1 MTKVD
6 FYILEGDSGNREQ
19 TACRI
24 AEKAYRLGHGV
35 YIHTADQ
42 GQASRLY
49 ELLWT
54 FKQNSFVPHGIEG
67 ESLDPDAPVLISHKT
82 ELADSTQGHSR
93 QVLINLAQD
102 IPMFFSSF
110 ERVAE
115 VIGQDTENKASGRH
129 RYKFYRDRGYSLDT
143 HTLA

>member
-6 FYILEGDSGNREQ
+6 FYILTGNSGSREQ
-19 TACRI
+19 TVCRI

-35 YIHTADQ
+35 YIHTSHQ
-42 GQASRLY
+42 SQTKRLD

-54 FKQNSFVPHGIEG
+54 FKKNSFVPHDIEA
-67 ESLDPDAPVLISHKT
+67 ESPDPETPVLISHQSKLT
-82 ELADSTQGHSR
+82 DSTQGHRR
-93 QVLINLAQD
+93 QVLINLAQE

-115 VIGQDTENKASGRH
+115 VIGQDNENKASGRQ

-143 HTLA
+143 HTLS

>member
-42 GQASRLY
+42 GQTKRLD

-67 ESLDPDAPVLISHKT
+67 ESPAPDAAVLISHKP
-82 ELADSTQGHSR
+82 ELADSSQAHVR

-102 IPMFFSSF
+102 IPFFFSSF

-115 VIGQDTENKASGRH
+115 VIGQDSENKASGRQ
-129 RYKFYRDRGYSLDT
+129 RYKFYRDRGYNLDS

>member
-6 FYILEGDSGNREQ
+6 FYILEGDNNNREQ

-35 YIHTADQ
+35 YIHTTDQ
-42 GQASRLY
+42 GQAKRLD

-67 ESLDPDAPVLISHKT
+67 QSPDPDAAVLINHKA
-82 ELADSTQGHSR
+82 ELADSTQAHNR

-102 IPMFFSSF
+102 IPLFFSSF

-115 VIGQDTENKASGRH
+115 VIGQDAENKASGRQ
-129 RYKFYRDRGYSLDT
+129 RYKFYRDRGYSLDS
-143 HTLA
+143 HTLS

>member
-6 FYILEGDSGNREQ
+6 FYILEGNSGNREQ

-24 AEKAYRLGHGV
+24 ADKAYRLGHGV
-35 YIHTADQ
+35 YIHTADP
-42 GQASRLY
+42 GQAKRLD

-67 ESLDPDAPVLISHKT
+67 ESPDPEVAVLISHHP
-82 ELADSTQGHSR
+82 ELTDSTQTQRR
-93 QVLINLAQD
+93 QVLINLAQE

-115 VIGQDTENKASGRH
+115 VIGQDNENKASGRQ

-143 HTLA
+143 HTLT

>member
-6 FYILEGDSGNREQ
+6 FYILEGNSGNREQ

-24 AEKAYRLGHGV
+24 ADKAYRLGHGV
-35 YIHTADQ
+35 YIHTADPS
-42 GQASRLY
+42 QAKRLDD
-49 ELLWT
+49 LLWT
-54 FKQNSFVPHGIEG
+54 FKQNSFVPHGVEG
-67 ESLDPDAPVLISHKT
+67 ESADPEVAVLISHHS
-82 ELADSTQGHSR
+82 ELADSTQAQRR

-115 VIGQDTENKASGRH
+115 VIGQDNENKASGRQ

>member
-6 FYILEGDSGNREQ
+6 FYILEGNRGNREQ

-24 AEKAYRLGHGV
+24 ADKAYRLGHGV
-35 YIHTADQ
+35 YIHTADS
-42 GQASRLY
+42 GQAKRLD

-54 FKQNSFVPHGIEG
+54 FKQNSFVPHGVEG
-67 ESLDPDAPVLISHKT
+67 ESPDSEVAVLISHHT
-82 ELADSTQGHSR
+82 ELADSTQAHRR

-115 VIGQDTENKASGRH
+115 VIGQDNENKASGRQ

-143 HTLA
+143 HTLS

>member
-35 YIHTADQ
+35 YIHTADP
-42 GQASRLY
+42 GQTKRLD

-67 ESLDPDAPVLISHKT
+67 ESPDPDAAVLISHNT
-82 ELADSTQGHSR
+82 ELADSTQPHKR
-93 QVLINLAQD
+93 QVLVNLAQD
-102 IPMFFSSF
+102 IPLFFSSF

-115 VIGQDTENKASGRH
+115 VIGQDSDNKASGRQ

>member
-1 MTKVD
+1 MTKID
-6 FYILEGDSGNREQ
+6 FYILEGDSSNREQ

-35 YIHTADQ
+35 YIHTADP
-42 GQASRLY
+42 GQARRLD

-54 FKQNSFVPHGIEG
+54 FRQNSFVPHGIEG
-67 ESLDPDAPVLISHKT
+67 ESLDPHAAVLISHKT
-82 ELADSTQGHSR
+82 ELADSTQAHKR
-93 QVLINLAQD
+93 QVLVNLAQD
-102 IPMFFSSF
+102 IPLFFSSF

-115 VIGQDTENKASGRH
+115 VIGQDSDNKASGRQ